1 MSSRT
6 SRLAPALVCLALL
19 AGCRGEPREP
29 FVTYFN
35 ADFDLTLRHPSSWQT
50 DEAQQDGVWYRY
62 FLAPPAGPKRKPAVS
77 VTLLVGTLAGSVDE
91 YAQSYLAGN
100 TLLSSRD
107 ERRGWGEGKLLLFA
121 SPDLATRH
129 SLLLLK
135 REGRVF
141 GLYAQGEA
149 PLFESHQGVLDE
161 MASSLLVERPADY
174 GLRTNTEYGFSLRL
188 PDSWQETRR
197 FSGGSAYL
205 LQFRSPALAADR
217 DREAVHA
224 SLTLS
229 VEPLAAG
236 TDLDAYYD
244 ATRRKLGD
252 AYQVLSHGRWQG
264 GYVDVLRSE
273 TQVAVSRVKRYFRA
287 EGERGYS
294 LSFEAR
300 DDVFPRVSRW
310 CDAVASTFR
319 TGSEVEKK

>member
-1 MSSRT
+1 LSRSAT
-6 SRLAPALVCLALL
+6 RLAPALACLALL

-35 ADFDLTLRHPSSWQT
+35 ADFDLSVRYPSSWQT
-50 DEAQQDGVWYRY
+50 DQAQQDGVWYRY
-62 FLAPPAGPKRKPAVS
+62 FLAPPAGPKHKPAVS
-77 VTLLVGTLAGSVDE
+77 VTLLVGALAGSVED
-91 YAQSYLAGN
+91 YARSYVGGN
-100 TLLSSRD
+100 TLVSSRD
-107 ERRGWGEGKLLLFA
+107 ERRGWGDGKRFLFA
-121 SPDLATRH
+121 SPDGATRH

-135 REGRVF
+135 RDDRVV

-149 PLFESHQGVLDE
+149 PLFERHQGVLDE
-161 MASSLLVERPADY
+161 MAASLLIEPPSEY
-174 GLRTNTEYGFSLRL
+174 LLSTNPDYGFSLRL
-188 PDSWQETRR
+188 PASWRETRR
-197 FSGGSAYL
+197 FSGGGAYL

-229 VEPLAAG
+229 VEPLPAG

-252 AYQVLSHGRWQG
+252 AYQILAHGRWQA
-264 GYVDVLRSE
+264 GYVDLLRTE
-273 TQVAVSRVKRYFRA
+273 TPVAVSRLKRFYRT
-287 EGERGYS
+287 EGARGYS

-310 CDAVASTFR
+310 CDSVASTFR
-319 TGSEVEKK
+319 TGGEVEQK

>member
-1 MSSRT
+1 MSSR
-6 SRLAPALVCLALL
+6 SNRLAPALVCLALL
-19 AGCRGEPREP
+19 TGCRGEPREP

-35 ADFDLTLRHPSSWQT
+35 ADFDLTLRYPSGWQT
-50 DEAQQDGVWYRY
+50 DQAQQDGVWYRY

-77 VTLLVGTLAGSVDE
+77 VTLLVGTLAGSVDA
-91 YAQSYLAGN
+91 YAQTYVGGN
-100 TLLSSRD
+100 TLVSSRE
-107 ERRGWGEGKLLLFA
+107 ERRGWGEGKSFLFA
-121 SPDLATRH
+121 SPDGATRH

-149 PLFESHQGVLDE
+149 PLFESHQAVLDE
-161 MASSLLVERPADY
+161 MVASLLIEPPSAY
-174 GLRTNTEYGFSLRL
+174 LLRTNADYGFSLRL
-188 PDSWQETRR
+188 PASWQETRR
-197 FSGGSAYL
+197 FSGGGAYL

-252 AYQVLSHGRWQG
+252 AYQVLSHGPWSG
-264 GYVDVLRSE
+264 GYVDVLRAE
-273 TQVAVSRVKRYFRA
+273 TPVAVSRVKRYFRTQDQ
-287 EGERGYS
+287 RGFS

-319 TGSEVEKK
+319 TGSEVEQK